1 MTTLQ
6 PNQNME
12 NYLTVKEAAFELKN
26 RISRSTLY
34 RMMDEGTLPKYKL
47 GGRVFLHK
55 NDVSSLLRRA

>member
-1 MTTLQ
+1 
-6 PNQNME
+6 ME